1 MSAKNLKNRAAKPVR
16 KPAKAPVRTA
26 AKATSKAKPKA
37 AAAAAAKKSG
47 SGSKPAKTSSGT
59 KSRSAAAKGAGKAV
73 RGATKVT
80 SPTRPKA
87 GKTVPKSALAPRKT
101 VAAKATPA
109 ARAKAPVLTPKIT
122 PQGASKTPKTPAVTA
137 KKNPAPEVSKDA
149 KSSKPAAPKAAPQSE
164 ETPKTAAP
172 ETAVAAKAAPAPK
185 AKASRTT
192 LDDLALDIDEKD
204 ELLEQEKRDLAKAL
218 RDDEDEPLETAF
230 IPTDTSERFI
240 LVVDEEGQRRNE
252 TVTIVQQILPNA
264 VIEVADD
271 PEEALEVMEEADFDT
286 YVVNFLMPGYSA
298 SPFVKAVANHPDH
311 PLLIGF
317 AADKISDALDQRKGL
332 KIIPLKRLFDLDVS
346 PAEAAA
352 AKEKAAAED

>member
-1 MSAKNLKNRAAKPVR
+1 
-16 KPAKAPVRTA
+16 
-26 AKATSKAKPKA
+26 
-37 AAAAAAKKSG
+37 
-47 SGSKPAKTSSGT
+47 
-59 KSRSAAAKGAGKAV
+59 
-73 RGATKVT
+73 
-80 SPTRPKA
+80 
-87 GKTVPKSALAPRKT
+87 
-101 VAAKATPA
+101 
-109 ARAKAPVLTPKIT
+109 
-122 PQGASKTPKTPAVTA
+122 VTA
-137 KKNPAPEVSKDA
+137 KKTAPEVSKPAPKSTKPEEVA
-149 KSSKPAAPKAAPQSE
+149 KTAPTATATPAAPVAPR
-164 ETPKTAAP
+164 PKSP
-172 ETAVAAKAAPAPK
+172 
-185 AKASRTT
+185 RTT

-271 PEEALEVMEEADFDT
+271 PEEALDVMEEAEFDT

-332 KIIPLKRLFDLDVS
+332 KIIPLKRLFDLDV
-346 PAEAAA
+346 PPGEA
-352 AKEKAAAED
+352 KDKAAAEE